1 MPPPQSVAEIIQRFL
16 DVTQNKLI
24 EVTNEKRHKVYSNSE
39 TVEDFREELHLLK
52 PHTKPILWGI
62 GTALTLF
69 ASFRFS
75 KFTGALR
82 VKRRYGYGVG
92 YEFENLKKGSSVGK
106 NSNDATKQQM
116 SNLASIPADL
126 FLSTVVGLSATMFL
140 TEVDKLQKDLASL
153 PLIKGRSLIAEE
165 LCEDFIKE
173 YKEIPEEVLNT
184 DEALQSDSLRNIK
197 MFVDNCQTRK

>member
-1 MPPPQSVAEIIQRFL
+1 MQPQSLAQIIQRFI

-24 EVTNEKRHKVYSNSE
+24 EVTNEKRHKVYSDRE
-39 TVEDFREELHLLK
+39 TIEDYKDELNILK
-52 PHTKPILWGI
+52 SHTKPIMWGL
-62 GTALTLF
+62 GTAITLF
-69 ASFRFS
+69 ASFRLS

-92 YEFENLKKGSSVGK
+92 YEFENLKKGSESARK
-106 NSNDATKQQM
+106 SSNDTTKQQM

-140 TEVDKLQKDLASL
+140 TEVDKLQRDLASL
-153 PLIKGRSLIAEE
+153 PLIKGRSLIADE

-173 YKEIPEEVLNT
+173 YKAIPDEVLNT
-184 DEALQSDSLRNIK
+184 DEARRSDSLRNIK
-197 MFVDNCQTRK
+197 TFVDNCQART